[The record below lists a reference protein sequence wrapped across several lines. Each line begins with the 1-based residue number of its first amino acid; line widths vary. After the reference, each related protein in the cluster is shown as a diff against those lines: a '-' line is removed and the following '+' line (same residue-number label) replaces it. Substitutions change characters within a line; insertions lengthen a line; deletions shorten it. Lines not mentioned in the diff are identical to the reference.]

1 MQASS
6 PVLPANTRLGN
17 AAWTLSQKHWRLV
30 VVLML
35 VLLHV
40 AVLRGTGDGWARAL
54 LLAHLGLLLL
64 WQPFVPGPQ
73 RVGLVQA
80 GLIALGAAA
89 VMLWLDWWLLAFWV
103 VVLAGLVG
111 GKVFLHQA
119 RWQRRCYLVVLV
131 YLVALLT
138 VVILPEIAPR
148 REVSDEIRLA
158 AQYGL
163 PVLLLAIAVMPT
175 ESGVAEAPQVI
186 DLFYSI
192 FLMLVLGTVVLG
204 SFTLMTLA
212 RLGYLEA
219 LTRTL
224 FLVAATILA
233 IGLAWSPRTGFG
245 GLNVFF
251 SRYLFSIGL
260 PVERWLFLLSELSQ
274 GQQRPE
280 RFLAEG
286 ASALARLPWV
296 AGVAWRAAELH
307 GETGAASSYPVAY
320 QSPELELTL
329 FSRYRTGPALQWH
342 LRLLGQLLA
351 EFYAAKVRE
360 QKLHEASYLQAV
372 HETGARL
379 THDVKNLL
387 QSLNVLCSLAAGDD
401 SPQAQALIRRQLPA
415 ISQRLAATLE
425 KLQRPGEGEAQLAP
439 ASQWWQALVRQYQ
452 GQAVEFSAEGLA
464 PQVQL
469 PRALFDSI
477 ADNLLQNA
485 LAKRAGGAELSV
497 RVTLRCDPGP
507 ELRVCD
513 SGKAVPEEQAQAL
526 LRAPVPSATGFGIGL
541 YQAARLAESQGYSLE
556 LASNRDGEVCFAL
569 ARRA

>member
-6 PVLPANTRLGN
+6 PVRPATTRLGN
-17 AAWTLSQKHWRLV
+17 AAWALSQRHWRLV

-64 WQPFVPGPQ
+64 WQPFVPGAQ
-73 RVGLVQA
+73 RVGLTQA
-80 GLIALGAAA
+80 GLIALGATA

-119 RWQRRCYLVVLV
+119 RWQRRCYLTVLL
-131 YLVALLT
+131 YLMALLA

-148 REVSDEIRLA
+148 RELSAEFRA
-158 AQYGL
+158 AAAYGL
-163 PVLLLAIAVMPT
+163 PVLLLAIALLPT
-175 ESGVAEAPQVI
+175 EPAAPEAPQAI

-212 RLGYLEA
+212 RMGYLEA
-219 LTRTL
+219 LTRTV

-233 IGLAWSPRTGFG
+233 IGLAWSPRGGFG

-274 GQQRPE
+274 REQQPE

-286 ASALARLPWV
+286 AAALAQLPWA
-296 AGVAWRAAELH
+296 AGVSWRAAGQH
-307 GETGAASSYPVAY
+307 GETGAVSSYPVAY

-351 EFYAAKVRE
+351 EFYAAKLRE
-360 QKLHEASYLQAV
+360 QKLRETSYLQAV
-372 HETGARL
+372 YETGARL

-415 ISQRLAATLE
+415 ISQRLAVTLE
-425 KLQRPGEGEAQLAP
+425 KLQRPGEGEAQLMP
-439 ASQWWQALVRQYQ
+439 AREWWQALTRQYQ
-452 GQAVEFSAEGLA
+452 GQGVEFDAAGLA
-464 PQVQL
+464 LQAQL
-469 PRALFDSI
+469 PRALFDSV

-485 LAKRAGGAELSV
+485 LAKRSGGRRVSV
-497 RVTLRCDPGP
+497 NVSLRDREGP

-513 SGKAVPEEQAQAL
+513 CGEAVPEEQVQAL
-526 LRAPVPSATGFGIGL
+526 LRAPVQSATGLGIGL
-541 YQAARLAESQGYSLE
+541 YQAARLAESLGYSLE
-556 LASNRDGEVCFAL
+556 LESNRDGEVCFAL
-569 ARRA
+569 RRRN